1 MNLLPPNSS
10 QFERALDALEV
21 DTLADMPVPV
31 GDVWSPANCPAAL
44 LPWLGWGLSID
55 IWDSSW
61 SDLQKRAAIASA
73 IDDQRRKGTRAAVRR
88 ALDRIDPL
96 IGITEWF
103 QDPTN
108 LEPYTFRL
116 DLPDRNTSA
125 IIYNDETVGRLLRDI
140 SVIKPLRAHVIASYR
155 INALAQVGMV
165 SAVIWGGF
173 SRIDLAAD
181 VTTATDPVWAT
192 YLQTEDGE
200 PLLSEAGAFLI
211 AA

>member
-1 MNLLPPNSS
+1 MNLLPPNSTPL
-10 QFERALDALEV
+10 ERAFDALESEA
-21 DTLADMPVPV
+21 LGDMPVPV
-31 GDVWSPANCPAAL
+31 GDVWSPAACPAPL

-55 IWDSSW
+55 IWDSDW
-61 SDLQKRAAIASA
+61 SEAQKRAAIASA
-73 IDDQRRKGTRAAVRR
+73 IADQRRKGTRAAVRR

-103 QDPTN
+103 QDPAN

-125 IIYNDETVGRLLRDI
+125 VEYDDETVGRLLRDI
-140 SVIKPLRAHVIASYR
+140 AVIKPLRAHVIASYR
-155 INALAQVGMV
+155 INAVAQVGLV
-165 SAVIWGGF
+165 SAVIWGGMT
-173 SRIDLAAD
+173 RLDLAAD
-181 VTTATDPVWAT
+181 VETAADPVWET

-200 PLLSEAGAFLI
+200 PLLAESGAFLI

>member
-1 MNLLPPNSS
+1 MNLLPPNSTA
-10 QFERALDALEV
+10 FERALDALEV

-55 IWDSSW
+55 IWDSNW
-61 SDLQKRAAIASA
+61 SEAQKRSAIASA
-73 IDDQRRKGTRAAVRR
+73 IDDQRRKGTRASVRR

-125 IIYNDETVGRLLRDI
+125 IVYNDETVGRLLRDI
-140 SVIKPLRAHVIASYR
+140 AVIKPLRAHVIASYR
-155 INALAQVGMV
+155 INAVAQVGLV
-165 SAVIWGGF
+165 SAVIWGGMT
-173 SRIDLAAD
+173 RLDLAAD
-181 VTTATDPVWAT
+181 TDTPADPVWAT

-200 PLLSEAGAFLI
+200 PLLAETGAFLI

>member
-1 MNLLPPNSS
+1 MSLLPPNSTPL
-10 QFERALDALEV
+10 ERAFDALESQA
-21 DTLADMPVPV
+21 LGNMPVPV
-31 GDVWSPANCPAAL
+31 GDVWSPANCPAPL

-61 SDLQKRAAIASA
+61 SETQKRAAIASA
-73 IDDQRRKGTRAAVRR
+73 IDDQRRKGTRAAVHR

-103 QDPTN
+103 EDPTN

-125 IIYNDETVGRLLRDI
+125 VEYDGETVGRLLRDI

-155 INALAQVGMV
+155 INAVAQVGLV
-165 SAVIWGGF
+165 SAVIWGGMT
-173 SRIDLAAD
+173 RLDLAAD
-181 VTTATDPVWAT
+181 LETATDPVWET

-200 PLLSEAGAFLI
+200 PLLAETGAFLI

>member
-10 QFERALDALEV
+10 PLERAFDTLEA
-21 DTLADMPVPV
+21 DTLAGLAVPV
-31 GDVWSPANCPAAL
+31 GDVWSPADCPVAL

-55 IWDSSW
+55 IWDSDW
-61 SDLQKRAAIASA
+61 SESQRRAAIASA

-125 IIYNDETVGRLLRDI
+125 IIYDDETVGRLLRDI
-140 SVIKPLRAHVIASYR
+140 AVIKPLRAHVIASYR
-155 INALAQVGMV
+155 INAVAQVGLV
-165 SAVIWGGF
+165 SAVIWGGM
-173 SRIDLAAD
+173 SRLDLVAD
-181 VTTATDPVWAT
+181 VTTAAEPVWAT

-200 PLLSEAGAFLI
+200 PLLAETGAFLI

>member
-1 MNLLPPNSS
+1 MSLLPPNATPL
-10 QFERALDALEV
+10 ERAFDALESQA
-21 DTLADMPVPV
+21 LGDMPVPV
-31 GDVWSPANCPAAL
+31 GDVWSPAACPAPL

-61 SDLQKRAAIASA
+61 SDAQKRAAIASA

-125 IIYNDETVGRLLRDI
+125 VEYDDDTVGRLLRDI
-140 SVIKPLRAHVIASYR
+140 AAVKPLRAHVIASYR
-155 INALAQVGMV
+155 INALAQVGLV
-165 SAVIWGGF
+165 SAVIWGGM
-173 SRIDLAAD
+173 SRVDLDAD
-181 VTTATDPVWAT
+181 VAAAADPVWAT
-192 YLQTEDGE
+192 YLQTEHGE
-200 PLLSEAGAFLI
+200 PLLAETGAFLI